1 MRRYSRRRRALS
13 IPEISLTPLIDTALT
28 LLIIFMVTAP
38 MMNNSIKIELPKG
51 SAKED
56 ANTPQ
61 ELIVSINKNGQ
72 LFFNGIPTTSDQLI
86 GQIQK
91 NIGKNKERTV
101 FVKADQTARYGKV
114 IETLDKIKVIGGVQ
128 DVVLATQKSS

>member
-128 DVVLATQKSS
+128 DVVLATQKSA

>member
-1 MRRYSRRRRALS
+1 MRKYSRRRRVLS

-51 SAKED
+51 AAKED
-56 ANTPQ
+56 THTLQ
-61 ELIVSINKNGQ
+61 ELIISINKNGQ
-72 LFFNGIPTTSDQLI
+72 LFFNGIPTTSDMLI

-101 FVKADQTARYGKV
+101 FVKADQTAQYGKV